1 MAHLSAA
8 DTRAARRKFE
18 KDAAKALAELAH
30 VLVIDYLRGWNGATK
45 ENIRLA
51 EEALDKAYTIHRSVL
66 PVAHVAESKI
76 REVRGDLEGSIESLS
91 EALALDPN
99 LVDAYAH
106 KVNAL
111 ILLWKPEEALAELR
125 RATERGVGNPEPGL
139 LDWFKGRAYFLMGA
153 FAKSQS
159 NDEKGLVLLN
169 QSIDSLKKSA
179 KERPETW
186 FTWAHLISAYALTD
200 RLKTS
205 DPDVQRAVNTY
216 RAKFHKDWP
225 LEKIE
230 AYYEQPKY
238 RGESS
243 ELRAALEVYISGL
256 KTAQKTAGVD
266 VP

>member
-76 REVRGDLEGSIESLS
+76 REIRGDLEGSIESLDA
-91 EALALDPN
+91 ALALDPN
-99 LVDAYAH
+99 LADAYAH
-106 KVNAL
+106 KANAK
-111 ILLWKPEEALAELR
+111 ILLGQAEEAPELLEEAIKR
-125 RATERGVGNPEPGL
+125 SSRDPAPARELGL
-139 LDWFKGRAYFLMGA
+139 FYWFMGRAYFNMGDYD
-153 FAKSQS
+153 KGIHWLKQS
-159 NDEKGLVLLN
+159 VD
-169 QSIDSLKKSA
+169 
-179 KERPETW
+179 ERPTTW
-186 FTWAHLISAYALTD
+186 FTWAHLISAYALTG
-200 RLKTS
+200 RLKPS
-205 DPDVQRAVNTY
+205 DPDVERAVNTY
-216 RAKFHKDWP
+216 RAKFLKDWP

-256 KTAQKTAGVD
+256 KTARKTAGVE